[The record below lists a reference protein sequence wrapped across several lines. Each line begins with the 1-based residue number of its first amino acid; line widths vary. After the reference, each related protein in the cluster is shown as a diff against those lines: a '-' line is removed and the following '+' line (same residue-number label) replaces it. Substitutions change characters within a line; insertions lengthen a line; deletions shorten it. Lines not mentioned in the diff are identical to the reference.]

1 MEVTLNLSET
11 EMVKSYFHK
20 IAHDFDAI
28 YTGEKS
34 TLLVIL
40 DRILRRDMY
49 QRYELTLAECFP
61 VEGKKILDIGCG
73 SGRFCIPLAK
83 NGAEKVVGIDFA
95 ENMIQLAQDVAK
107 DSGVMKT
114 CKFIQDDFLNH
125 HFDEKFD
132 ITIAVGLFDYIRNPE
147 HYLHKIRALTKQK
160 FIATYPIKW
169 TYRMPIRKIR
179 LSLKGCPVYFYT
191 ISQIKALYKKAE
203 FEVETVHKVGKI
215 YFVVA
220 SPFNNSKVN
229 SHYEC

>member
-73 SGRFCIPLAK
+73 AGRFCIPLAK

-95 ENMIQLAQDVAK
+95 PNMINLAVRLASEYNVNGK
-107 DSGVMKT
+107 
-114 CKFIQDDFLNH
+114 CEFLCADFLKLILN
-125 HFDEKFD
+125 EKFD
-132 ITIAVGLFDYIRNPE
+132 YVIAVGLFDYIKDPIP
-147 HYLHKIRALTKQK
+147 YLKKIKKLTQKK
-160 FIATYPIKW
+160 FIATFPSKW
-169 TYRMPIRKIR
+169 TWRRFLRKLR
-179 LSLKGCPVYFYT
+179 LRLHNCPVYFFT
-191 ISQIKALYKKAE
+191 KDQINNIYKKTGFSNIE
-203 FEVETVHKVGKI
+203 IKRIGKI
-215 YFVVA
+215 YFVV
-220 SPFNNSKVN
+220 SKID
-229 SHYEC
+229 